1 MPGTGVEMPFRLNL
15 ATACK
20 TCTGLAALICIMLL
34 LQPVTGYRPIDSA
47 GLTMVQVVHLN
58 RGL

>member
-1 MPGTGVEMPFRLNL
+1 MSSDV
-15 ATACK
+15 
-20 TCTGLAALICIMLL
+20 MLWSED
-34 LQPVTGYRPIDSA
+34 QEVGPVLSA